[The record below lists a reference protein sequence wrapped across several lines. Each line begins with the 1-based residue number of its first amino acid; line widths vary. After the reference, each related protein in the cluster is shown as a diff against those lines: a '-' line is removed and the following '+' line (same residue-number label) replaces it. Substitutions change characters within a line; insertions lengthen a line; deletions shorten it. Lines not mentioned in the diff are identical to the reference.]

1 MRRNSIRLD
10 TDRVNGAIH
19 DIDHPAVTEGGL
31 AVLRGN
37 LAPDGAVVK
46 TAGVAEGDLEVPWV
60 PRSFVE
66 SQEQAVEV
74 ILNDTLETRSGTHH
88 PL

>member
-1 MRRNSIRLD
+1 MGHETKFDSLD

-46 TAGVAEGDLEVPWV
+46 TAGVPKEIWKFRG
-60 PRSFVE
+60 PRSSSNRRSRRSRSF
-66 SQEQAVEV
+66 S
-74 ILNDTLETRSGTHH
+74 TTR
-88 PL
+88 